1 MFHCREAN
9 KKINNLYERSL
20 RLVYKDNNSS
30 FKDLIKKN
38 NSFTVHHRN
47 IQSLTI
53 ELLKVKENISN
64 TIMNDILQTRTL
76 KYNFKVTNRFSGSSV
91 NTSHFGLNSLSYFA
105 SKVWKIVPSEINS
118 YRPNPGQREKNNLK
132 SLF

>member
-64 TIMNDILQTRTL
+64 TIMNDILQIRTL
-76 KYNFKVTNRFSGSSV
+76 KYNLRSQTDFARSSV

-105 SKVWKIVPSEINS
+105 S
-118 YRPNPGQREKNNLK
+118 
-132 SLF
+132 